1 MKRPKATD
9 EAMFLNN
16 QTYIDYFN
24 RLELLAISIFEW
36 EGLDD
41 IGGNSRFL
49 ELTLFEEGRAVFVKD
64 PDLGY
69 LTLRVAPNGKLN
81 YYRLPVSI
89 EAVSIDY
96 NKKYPMEDVVYI
108 MNNELQL
115 PTSNTID
122 LFSRKLY
129 EIDRT
134 TQVNIKAQKTP
145 VLLQGTDK
153 QRLTLQNLYM
163 QYDGNMPF
171 IFGDRDANLDSAV
184 KSITT
189 QAPYV
194 ADKLTIQK
202 HEIWNECLTFL
213 GIDNANTDKKER
225 LITDEVQSN
234 NELIYFYLN
243 CFYKTRKKACD
254 EINKKFFNGEEKIK
268 IKVNKN
274 ISELL
279 TLTQRELIDPP
290 EEEEGEDYE

>member
-1 MKRPKATD
+1 MKRPKLTD
-9 EAMFLNN
+9 EAMVLNN
-16 QTYIDYFN
+16 ETYIDYFN

-36 EGLDD
+36 EGLDE

-49 ELTLFEEGRAVFVKD
+49 EMTLFEEGKAVFVKD
-64 PDLGY
+64 PELGY

-89 EAVSIDY
+89 EAVSIEY
-96 NKKYPMEDVVYI
+96 NKKYPLEDVVYI

-115 PTSNTID
+115 PTSKTID
-122 LFSRKLY
+122 LFARKLY
-129 EIDRT
+129 EIERT
-134 TQVNIKAQKTP
+134 REVNIRAQKTP
-145 VLLQGTDK
+145 VLIQGTDK
-153 QRLTLQNLYM
+153 QRLTLQQLYM
-163 QYDGNMPF
+163 QYDGNVPF
-171 IFGDRDANLDSAV
+171 IFGDKDTNLDMAL
-184 KSITT
+184 KSISTE
-189 QAPYV
+189 APFI
-194 ADKLTIQK
+194 ADKLVLQK

-225 LITDEVQSN
+225 LITDEVESN

-279 TLTQRELIDPP
+279 KLTERELINP
-290 EEEEGEDYE
+290 EEDGGENE